1 MSGEGFPRHEND
13 RAAVA
18 PPVDAL
24 RQVAAHWHDRM
35 QREPVPERIRAAF
48 TRWLD
53 KDPAHRI
60 RYEEID
66 RAWRLAQAS
75 AHDPRVL
82 ALRHETALRLTRRSS
97 HRARWNG
104 WAAAASIVVILGALG
119 VASRATIFDAFNS
132 WRTAQ
137 TRVYRTGIGE
147 RLAITLEDGSQVTLN
162 TDSVLRNAFDA
173 QERRVVLERG
183 QVLFEVAKD
192 PARAFVVETAQRRF
206 VAVGTAFDV
215 RVDGARVQVTMLEGT
230 VRVERPRSGADQ
242 ASDRPRSSLPAATAE
257 PPSAGSG
264 SAGPI
269 ATITAGEQLS
279 VVDERQD
286 RIRVTEL
293 DRVTSWRRGQLIF
306 ENSRLAD
313 AVAEINR
320 YSSTQITLADEALGE
335 LRISGAFATGRP
347 AVFVEAMTAYFPIDV
362 TRDDGQTLVLS
373 ARKGAVAGQ

>member
-1 MSGEGFPRHEND
+1 MSGAGLPRHENG
-13 RAAVA
+13 RATVA
-18 PPVDAL
+18 SPVDTL

-35 QREPVPERIRAAF
+35 RREPVPERISAAF
-48 TRWLD
+48 SRWLD
-53 KDPAHRI
+53 KEPAHRI
-60 RYEEID
+60 CYEEVD
-66 RAWRLAQAS
+66 RAWRMAQAS
-75 AHDPRVL
+75 EHDPRVL

-97 HRARWNG
+97 RRARWST
-104 WAAAASIVVILGALG
+104 WVAAASILVVLGALG
-119 VASRATIFDAFNS
+119 VASRTAIFDAFDS

-162 TDSVLRNAFDA
+162 TDSILRNVFDSR
-173 QERRVVLERG
+173 ERRVVLERG

-192 PARAFVVETAQRRF
+192 PARAFVVETVQRRF

-215 RVDGARVQVTMLEGT
+215 RVDGQRVQVTMLEGT
-230 VRVERPRSGADQ
+230 VRVERTRSGADQ
-242 ASDRPRSSLPAATAE
+242 ASERLRLSSPAMA
-257 PPSAGSG
+257 AGSPDVG
-264 SAGPI
+264 SDSAGPV

-286 RIRVTEL
+286 RIQVAEP

-320 YSSTQITLADEALGE
+320 YSSTRITLADEALGE

-347 AVFVEAMTAYFPIDV
+347 AVFVEAMTAYFPIDGTHV
-362 TRDDGQTLVLS
+362 DDQTLLLS
-373 ARKGAVAGQ
+373 ARKGAAASQ